1 MLPTEENKKK
11 NIVRSLGVCVKVWFP
26 ELIQMEAELKK
37 GVVSQIWLGMS
48 SQRSPA
54 ACAGQPLVLNW

>member
-37 GVVSQIWLGMS
+37 GVEWA
-48 SQRSPA
+48 RS
-54 ACAGQPLVLNW
+54 G